1 MLQNARVAAFTVS
14 ELLRENQ
21 KGGGGKINPL
31 HPASRLGLSFFF
43 ETKTKQNNN
52 NKKNK
57 SKFKVIQKNL
67 N

>member
-21 KGGGGKINPL
+21 KGGGGRITPI

-43 ETKTKQNNN
+43 ETKTKQNKNKQT
-52 NKKNK
+52 NKKKANLK
-57 SKFKVIQKNL
+57 SYKKT
-67 N
+67 